1 MDSSPDMAV
10 SAFADLAA
18 RRDLGVECV
27 RAEIDG
33 HVPAEQRWLPDL
45 RRDVFSISKTITS
58 LAVGLAEAE
67 GHLSVDDRAL
77 SHLPGFADGATE
89 GAELITVRQLLT
101 MTSGIVYRW
110 DDADADH
117 AGDPVRSILAHPLD
131 TLPGTT
137 FAYRG
142 SNTYLLSRI
151 LHSCTGED
159 LRDYLV
165 PRLFGPLLINNP
177 QWLRCPLGH
186 SLGATGLQLRP
197 GELARIGRLLLH
209 EGRLGDRQLV
219 PAAYVDAMITDLV
232 GTGGHV
238 SSRGTIPHAD
248 NATYGRGAW
257 ICARDGAWRMDGIY
271 GQFVIVFPRQ
281 RACVTITAHYEGPTT
296 DILDAVWESI
306 VPVLA

>member
-1 MDSSPDMAV
+1 MDSSPDTAT
-10 SAFADLAA
+10 SAFADLAV
-18 RRDLGVECV
+18 RRDLGIECV
-27 RAEIDG
+27 RVEVDG
-33 HVPAEQRWLPDL
+33 QVASELRWLPDL
-45 RRDVFSISKTITS
+45 RRDIFSISKTITS
-58 LAVGLAEAE
+58 LGVGLAEAE
-67 GHLSVDDRAL
+67 GQLSVDDRAL
-77 SHLPGFADGATE
+77 SHLPGFADEATE

-110 DDADADH
+110 DDDADH
-117 AGDPVRSILAHPLD
+117 DGDPVRSILAHPLG
-131 TLPGTT
+131 TAPGST

-142 SNTYLLSRI
+142 SNTYLLARI
-151 LHSCTGED
+151 LHARTGQD

-165 PRLFGPLLINNP
+165 PRLFGPLQIDNP

-197 GELARIGRLLLH
+197 VELARIGRLLLH
-209 EGRLGDRQLV
+209 QGRLGDRQLV
-219 PAAYVDAMITDLV
+219 PAGYVDAMITDLV
-232 GTGGHV
+232 DTAGHV
-238 SSRGTIPHAD
+238 SSRATIPHDD
-248 NATYGRGAW
+248 NATYGRGVW
-257 ICARDGAWRMDGIY
+257 RCARDGAWRMDGIY

>member
-1 MDSSPDMAV
+1 MDSSPGAAT

-18 RRDLGVECV
+18 RRDLGIECV
-27 RAEIDG
+27 RVEVAG
-33 HVPAEQRWLPDL
+33 HAPAEQRWLPDL

-58 LAVGLAEAE
+58 LAIGVAEAE
-67 GHLSVDDRAL
+67 GHLSVDDLAL
-77 SHLPGFADGATE
+77 SHLPGFADRATDGAD
-89 GAELITVRQLLT
+89 LITVRQLLT

-110 DDADADH
+110 DDDDADH
-117 AGDPVRSILAHPLD
+117 DGDPVRSILAHPLG
-131 TLPGTT
+131 TLPGNT

-142 SNTYLLSRI
+142 SSTYLLSRI
-151 LHSCTGED
+151 LLACTGQD

-165 PRLFGPLLINNP
+165 PRLFSPLLITNP

-197 GELARIGRLLLH
+197 VELARIGWLLVN

-219 PAAYVDAMITDLV
+219 PVEYVDAMTTDV
-232 GTGGHV
+232 VDTGGHV
-238 SSRGTIPHAD
+238 SSRGTVPHGD

-257 ICARDGAWRMDGIY
+257 LCARDGAWRMDGIY
-271 GQFVIVFPRQ
+271 GQFVIVFPRR
-281 RACVTITAHYEGPTT
+281 RACVTITAHYEGATT